1 MKSCLQCQPKSTL
14 SHNLSAEIPTQFL
27 TVEDLNEFELKMHD
41 NSFAQEFVKQ
51 LSRVGGKSSKYM
63 VKDLIQR
70 LMSND
75 LQKKFS
81 MIGLKRKL
89 KFEKTLLYNVINKAV
104 LNVFPDATSS
114 EVGIG
119 VMNHLKYAGK
129 HFGQAPEMMSCLSV
143 QILQKKPYYR

>member
-1 MKSCLQCQPKSTL
+1 MKSCLQCQPKRTL

-41 NSFAQEFVKQ
+41 NSFAQKFVKQ

-81 MIGLKRKL
+81 MIGLKGKL
-89 KFEKTLLYNVINKAV
+89 KFEKTLLYNVVNNEFVYRCSIK
-104 LNVFPDATSS
+104 
-114 EVGIG
+114 
-119 VMNHLKYAGK
+119 
-129 HFGQAPEMMSCLSV
+129 CLSGCY
-143 QILQKKPYYR
+143 QLRSTNRSDEPFKICCRS